1 MPKKRSSSAAN
12 ITNEDEKS
20 QRKRVQNRISQR
32 CSREKKLTQNRNIAN
47 FIELVKKA
55 QTGSHE
61 NNKVL
66 VNAYAELMQE
76 NDQLNEALLR
86 MRKKLL
92 SISNSSE
99 AAANDPIFEKLL
111 EPKGNQRHDLGL
123 SNYAGHDSL
132 LEGDDI
138 ERENRVGDPFGAFS
152 REIDYDFLD
161 HFVMP
166 TPCDFPDGPAR
177 NVSFFRTLSPSPP
190 TFAAPNSLIGS
201 FGRLSYV
208 RMMDALEK
216 ACMIYLCEELDV
228 QHDSTKLHEPATLL
242 DLKLRCM
249 NIASSKMVHDL
260 AAVAVGVAVRYSGV
274 GDYLQGVGAISTLE
288 AIIQWRLAPTED
300 NIAQIPEPFRPTP
313 LQRNPTHSAVIDML
327 NWPHLR
333 DRFIMLAKKDRTLN
347 IDQAVRDILFHT
359 VFEVPHLNLSFSTLD
374 AYYNTIGHK
383 QGFPP
388 LSQHE
393 IRRKFEGE
401 SPIISQMGCNY
412 TAQYWFEIVREM
424 SKRMHGS
431 NMQNTPK
438 PQPAE
443 NHFAHRLGVTRL
455 SGWKLSRKWW
465 EDHSYLVTQQELS
478 TKYPT
483 AAASDV

>member
-260 AAVAVGVAVRYSGV
+260 AAVA
-274 GDYLQGVGAISTLE
+274 
-288 AIIQWRLAPTED
+288 
-300 NIAQIPEPFRPTP
+300 
-313 LQRNPTHSAVIDML
+313 
-327 NWPHLR
+327 
-333 DRFIMLAKKDRTLN
+333 
-347 IDQAVRDILFHT
+347 
-359 VFEVPHLNLSFSTLD
+359 
-374 AYYNTIGHK
+374 
-383 QGFPP
+383 
-388 LSQHE
+388 
-393 IRRKFEGE
+393 
-401 SPIISQMGCNY
+401 
-412 TAQYWFEIVREM
+412 
-424 SKRMHGS
+424 
-431 NMQNTPK
+431 
-438 PQPAE
+438 
-443 NHFAHRLGVTRL
+443 
-455 SGWKLSRKWW
+455 
-465 EDHSYLVTQQELS
+465 
-478 TKYPT
+478 
-483 AAASDV
+483 